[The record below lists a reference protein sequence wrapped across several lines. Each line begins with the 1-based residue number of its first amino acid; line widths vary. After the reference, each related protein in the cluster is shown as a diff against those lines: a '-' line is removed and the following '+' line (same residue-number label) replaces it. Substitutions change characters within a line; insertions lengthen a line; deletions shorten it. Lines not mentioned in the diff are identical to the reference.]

1 MRKERNINTKG
12 QSVEKEKE
20 WRELAWLSIQDTY
33 EDCTST
39 YSCSVFKLALMSHFT
54 VICLLM
60 RKGVDSIRRV
70 HCHYKVT
77 VKIDS
82 CNRADIGLSTGF

>member
-12 QSVEKEKE
+12 QSVEKENE

-39 YSCSVFKLALMSHFT
+39 YSSSVFKLALMSHFT
-54 VICLLM
+54 VICPDE
-60 RKGVDSIRRV
+60 KGSKQYQACSLSLQSDSE
-70 HCHYKVT
+70 
-77 VKIDS
+77 D
-82 CNRADIGLSTGF
+82 